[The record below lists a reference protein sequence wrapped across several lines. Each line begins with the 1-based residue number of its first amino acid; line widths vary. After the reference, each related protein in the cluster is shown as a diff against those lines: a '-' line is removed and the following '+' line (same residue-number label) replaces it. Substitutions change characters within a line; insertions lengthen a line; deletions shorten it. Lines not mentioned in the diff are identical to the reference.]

1 MISVQAQ
8 SVKWPLRQPFRISR
22 GVEYDVDC
30 IHVRL
35 VDAAGNIGRGEA
47 LGVNYDGESSQTM
60 LQQVTSVK
68 DAIARG
74 ISRDELQPLL
84 PCGGARNAIDCAL
97 WDLQAKQSGIPAW
110 KRARLTELIGVET
123 AFTVGLM
130 NETELKQYVKDLTQY
145 KIIKIK
151 TNADFALDPIRIV
164 HGLVPNARLIVDP
177 NQSWTASILAR
188 YQQELIDLNVVLL
201 EQPLPV
207 GDDDALIDF
216 RSVVPIAA
224 DESFTDAS
232 TIFALSK
239 KYDVLNIKLDKTG
252 GLTEALRCARQ
263 AKSLGLKLMVGCM
276 LGSSLSMAPAMLI
289 AQLCDFVDLD
299 GPLLQAADCDN
310 PLIYIGSQVGPP
322 SSALWG

>member
-1 MISVQAQ
+1 MISVHADRIR
-8 SVKWPLRQPFRISR
+8 WPLRQPFRISR
-22 GVEYDVDC
+22 GVEYDADC
-30 IHVRL
+30 IHVKL
-35 VDAAGNIGRGEA
+35 VDADGFIGRGEA
-47 LGVNYDGESSQTM
+47 LGVNYEGESFETM
-60 LQQVTSVK
+60 LQQVASVK

-74 ISRDELQPLL
+74 ISRDELQLLL
-84 PCGGARNAIDCAL
+84 PCGGARNVIDCAL
-97 WDLQAKQSGIPAW
+97 WDLEAKQSGIPAW
-110 KRARLTELIGVET
+110 KRAQLPELVAVET

-130 NETELKQYVKDLTQY
+130 DETELRQYVKNLTAY
-145 KIIKIK
+145 TVLKIK
-151 TNADFALDPIRIV
+151 TNAEFGLEPIRIV
-164 HGLVPNARLIVDP
+164 HNAVPNARLIVDP
-177 NQSWTASILAR
+177 NQSWTASILAK
-188 YQQELIDLNVVLL
+188 YQQELVDLNVVLL

-207 GDDDALIDF
+207 SGDDELIDL

-232 TIFALSK
+232 TILALSK

-299 GPLLQAADCDN
+299 GPLLQAMDCDN
-310 PLIYIGSQVGPP
+310 PLIYVGSQVSPP
-322 SSALWG
+322 ITALWG